1 MPQARMVRQTMPK
14 MKTHKGARRRF
25 HVSGTGRVMRTRGPK
40 SHFRRKKSKRMK
52 RLLGG
57 KVELDSAVFSRQ
69 IKHALGG
76 SRG

>member
-1 MPQARMVRQTMPK
+1 MPK

-25 HVSGTGRVMRTRGPK
+25 HVSGTGLVMRTKGPK
-40 SHFRRKKSKRMK
+40 SHFRRRTAKRVK

-57 KVELDSAVFSRQ
+57 KVRLDSPAFSRQ

-76 SRG
+76 SRR

>member
-1 MPQARMVRQTMPK
+1 MPK

-25 HVSGTGRVMRTRGPK
+25 HVSGTGLVMRTKGPK
-40 SHFRRKKSKRMK
+40 SHFRRKKAKRMK

-57 KVELDSAVFSRQ
+57 KVQLDSPTFSRQ

-76 SRG
+76 SRR

>member
-1 MPQARMVRQTMPK
+1 MPK

-25 HVSGTGRVMRTRGPK
+25 HVSGTGLVMRTRGPK
-40 SHFRRKKSKRMK
+40 SHFRRKKTKRMK

-57 KVELDSAVFSRQ
+57 KVELDSATVSRK

-76 SRG
+76 SRGLS